1 MLHNIKLG
9 RKSKNTGF
17 TLIEIMISVII
28 YAIISVISYRI
39 ITTLVNTKQIAGSA
53 QEKWG
58 NLSTISS
65 NLGSSWNRAIP
76 LVVRDGGGTIL
87 PAVLGKNK
95 LSGSFDS
102 QLEITLSGLIGDDV
116 FGTTPPKRVGYRFYQ
131 GSLYLVTWP
140 TLNRV
145 PSTTPEVDLLI
156 DNVQSFNVNFLYTDR
171 QWRDTWPPDNG
182 DVTALPQ
189 AIKVNFQLNSG
200 ESVERVWAL

>member
-39 ITTLVNTKQIAGSA
+39 ITTLVNTKQIAGGA

-76 LVVRDGGGTIL
+76 LVVRDGSGTIL